1 MVDPATVVSTHLS
14 EVMKANV
21 SELLSYSLVQ
31 DLLTDL
37 SEQQTKL
44 VDDMVPSQITVSGIQ
59 RVLQGLLAERV
70 SIRDLPSILEAIAEA
85 AGAINTTSGL
95 VEHVRSRLAR
105 QITAQNTSPSGYLP
119 MITLSPEWETAF
131 AEALVGDGEDK
142 QLAIAPSKIQEFV
155 VAVRDGFEEA
165 ARLGEIPVLLAS
177 PGIRSHVRSIVDRF
191 RPQTAILSQ
200 AEVHPRAKLKTVG
213 TI

>member
-1 MVDPATVVSTHLS
+1 MVMDPTGNKVTLQGHTTTEPTFGLPATWIGKEQRPDADALGYTVVDPATVVSTHLS

-85 AGAINTTSGL
+85 AGAISTCL
-95 VEHVRSRLAR
+95 LY
-105 QITAQNTSPSGYLP
+105 TSPSP
-119 MITLSPEWETAF
+119 RDLSTSRM
-131 AEALVGDGEDK
+131 
-142 QLAIAPSKIQEFV
+142 PSS
-155 VAVRDGFEEA
+155 A
-165 ARLGEIPVLLAS
+165 
-177 PGIRSHVRSIVDRF
+177 
-191 RPQTAILSQ
+191 
-200 AEVHPRAKLKTVG
+200 
-213 TI
+213 